1 MKKNPKVSILCLT
14 YNQKLFIT
22 QALDSFL
29 MQKTDFDFEILIHD
43 DASTDGTT
51 KIIRQYQKK
60 YPSIIKII
68 VQKEN
73 QFSKGNSEILT
84 EYLFPLVKGKY
95 IALCEGDDFFTDE
108 SKLQT
113 QAEFLDNN
121 PKCSLCFHP
130 TRVIFENYQN
140 DEYLFPDVKKS
151 KDFSLAA
158 LIKENFIQTNS
169 VMYRKQKY
177 TDLPKNKILPG
188 DWYLHMYH
196 AQFGKIG
203 YIDKVMS
210 VYRRHPG
217 GIWWEAYKNP
227 DALIEKVGIE
237 YLTMHVETMA
247 LFGKNPEYREIII
260 NNFTKLLNYYVAVSK
275 KTITESFKKVLA

>member
-130 TRVIFENYQN
+130 TRVIFEN
-140 DEYLFPDVKKS
+140 
-151 KDFSLAA
+151 
-158 LIKENFIQTNS
+158 
-169 VMYRKQKY
+169 
-177 TDLPKNKILPG
+177 
-188 DWYLHMYH
+188 
-196 AQFGKIG
+196 
-203 YIDKVMS
+203 
-210 VYRRHPG
+210 
-217 GIWWEAYKNP
+217 
-227 DALIEKVGIE
+227 
-237 YLTMHVETMA
+237 
-247 LFGKNPEYREIII
+247 
-260 NNFTKLLNYYVAVSK
+260 
-275 KTITESFKKVLA
+275 